1 MRLTE
6 MVSCS
11 GAAAKLSPSILAQV
25 LSGLPRQPFDKN
37 VMVGFDTADDA
48 GVYLLRE
55 DLAIVQTVD
64 FFTPIVD
71 DPYDYG
77 RISALNSI
85 NDVWAMAGTPITA
98 LAITCFPKKGIDPAI
113 LGEIMRGGL
122 ETLNK
127 YGVTLIGGHSVD
139 NEQIMFGYAVTG
151 VIDPRKIAT
160 NAGARP
166 GDVIILTK
174 PIGTG
179 VISTGIKFGKA
190 SKEVIASS
198 VETMLTPGQFAAEA
212 MREFD
217 VKGATDVTGFA
228 LLGHAWELAK
238 ASKVTI
244 EIDASAVPLI
254 KGAFELATAGMLTS
268 GDKTNREYVGDD
280 IEIAESVDKNLV
292 KLLFDPQTAGGM
304 LISVAKERAE
314 VLLKGLNDNYKEAR
328 TIGRVLESGAHSLI
342 VLDSRGSGGVS

>member
-1 MRLTE
+1 M
-6 MVSCS
+6 
-11 GAAAKLSPSILAQV
+11 
-25 LSGLPRQPFDKN
+25 LSGLPQQPKDEN
-37 VMVGFDTADDA
+37 LLVGFDTADDA
-48 GVYLLRE
+48 GVYRLRD
-55 DLAIVQTVD
+55 DLAIVQTLD

-77 RISALNSI
+77 RIAALNSI

-98 LAITCFPKKGIDPAI
+98 MAITCFPKKGVDPAT

-139 NEQIMFGYAVTG
+139 NEQIMFGYSVTG
-151 VIDPRKIAT
+151 VIDPNKIAT

-190 SKEVIASS
+190 SEEVAASS
-198 VETMLTPGQFAAEA
+198 VATMLTPGKYAAEA

-228 LLGHAWELAK
+228 LLGHAWELAR

-244 EIDASAVPLI
+244 EIDSAKVPLLD
-254 KGAFELATAGMLTS
+254 GALELAAQGVLTT
-268 GDKTNREYVGDD
+268 GDKTNREYIGDD
-280 IEIAESVDKNLV
+280 IDIAEGVSKELRH
-292 KLLFDPQTAGGM
+292 LLFDPQTAGGI
-304 LISVAKERAE
+304 LISLTADRADDLLAKLRENYPRAA
-314 VLLKGLNDNYKEAR
+314 V
-328 TIGRVLESGAHSLI
+328 IGRVIERGERSL
-342 VLDSRGSGGVS
+342 VVS